1 MYSHLCSNDVAPI
14 GGDGRGAKFRKRF
27 QFNKKPKAP
36 TASKSG
42 AAGGPVLSQEC
53 IAHMRKLMEFLM
65 KEQSECCGISIANSI
80 VDRSIPPADVMQE
93 GIFRRTGSVARQTE
107 LKQRVVNDSGNAS
120 PLRLDSGTYTVH
132 DCASVL
138 KGVLAD
144 LPEPLL
150 TDTYAPAHQ
159 QMAELC
165 NSLPTTAAAGSATVQ
180 PLAVAT
186 AADTDSSTTTT
197 TTTAH
202 AKATRLLHSLQLLIL
217 LLPAEN
223 RQLLQEIIE
232 MLHRTMRHECH
243 NKMSADSLATL
254 FTPHLICPKKLTPEA
269 LHATAANL
277 SGIISFMITRGA
289 AIFECPPKL
298 ATDIRAYF
306 VEQRRKQ
313 TLSPEQILDESV
325 TSDSTANTVYTFV
338 DRERTAQAHDQN
350 PTDTCLAQLYAYIQ
364 SLPESSKK
372 RKLINKFN
380 KENGQGTPLQVQKLH
395 RLKNGSENG
404 SSGGAS
410 TSKGQGKSLSDSI
423 KRHIFQKNLLA
434 RTPKPSVM
442 AAGATFATPGPTAS
456 VRNKTDGFD
465 VSTRIF
471 C

>member
-1 MYSHLCSNDVAPI
+1 M
-14 GGDGRGAKFRKRF
+14 
-27 QFNKKPKAP
+27 
-36 TASKSG
+36 
-42 AAGGPVLSQEC
+42 
-53 IAHMRKLMEFLM
+53 
-65 KEQSECCGISIANSI
+65 
-80 VDRSIPPADVMQE
+80 
-93 GIFRRTGSVARQTE
+93 ARQTE

-165 NSLPTTAAAGSATVQ
+165 NSLPTAAVGHPTVS
-180 PLAVAT
+180 PLAVAST
-186 AADTDSSTTTT
+186 ATTETNSTTT

-395 RLKNGSENG
+395 RLKSGSENG
-404 SSGGAS
+404 GSVSSA
-410 TSKGQGKSLSDSI
+410 SKGQGKSLSDSI

-434 RTPKPSVM
+434 RTPKPSAM
-442 AAGATFATPGPTAS
+442 ATGVTFATPGPTAS
-456 VRNKTDGFD
+456 VRSKTDGFD
-465 VSTRIF
+465 VSTGSLSCCSLTGCPINTVF
-471 C
+471 SLISFISVHVIASEL